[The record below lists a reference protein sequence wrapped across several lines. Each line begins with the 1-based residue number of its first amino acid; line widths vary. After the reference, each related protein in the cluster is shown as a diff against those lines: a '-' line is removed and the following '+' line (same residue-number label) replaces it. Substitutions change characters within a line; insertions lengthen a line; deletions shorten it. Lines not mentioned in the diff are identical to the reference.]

1 MNKTDN
7 KDLKKDIRDIA
18 KVASPSKVAHWL
30 ATDEGQ
36 EVLSRVMDDD
46 FVGMEHGGE
55 LYIDSSEIPSDKMYK
70 QIMQRVNRHRLGS
83 LILRVAAV
91 LIPFIFITGLYWMI
105 NSRVDLF
112 GKEEYTEIYV
122 PKGEQLQMAFQDGS
136 KVFLNSDTKLK
147 YPRKFGLGNRR
158 VYLEGEGYFIVE
170 KNPDRPF
177 VVSVN
182 GGEVKVL
189 GTSFNVNAYP
199 GTEEVTLLL
208 DKGMIDW
215 ITPSQKNYAMK
226 PGDKLVYNLLNGK
239 CTIFANTD
247 AKELTG
253 WKNDIIIFRNT
264 SLESALN
271 TLQRWFNVKFT
282 INDTTLLK
290 YSFTLE
296 SGKSSLD
303 EILNEME
310 KVSPIQFIPGKDTIT
325 VSHK

>member
-70 QIMQRVNRHRLGS
+70 HIMQRVNRHRLGS

-158 VYLEGEGYFIVE
+158 VYLEG
-170 KNPDRPF
+170 K
-177 VVSVN
+177 
-182 GGEVKVL
+182 
-189 GTSFNVNAYP
+189 A
-199 GTEEVTLLL
+199 
-208 DKGMIDW
+208 
-215 ITPSQKNYAMK
+215 
-226 PGDKLVYNLLNGK
+226 
-239 CTIFANTD
+239 
-247 AKELTG
+247 
-253 WKNDIIIFRNT
+253 
-264 SLESALN
+264 
-271 TLQRWFNVKFT
+271 
-282 INDTTLLK
+282 
-290 YSFTLE
+290 
-296 SGKSSLD
+296 
-303 EILNEME
+303 IL
-310 KVSPIQFIPGKDTIT
+310 
-325 VSHK
+325 

>member
-1 MNKTDN
+1 MDKAKN
-7 KDLKKDIRDIA
+7 KDPKKDIREIA
-18 KVASPSKVAHWL
+18 KVTSPSKVAHWL

-46 FVGMEHGGE
+46 FAEMEHGEE
-55 LYIDSSEIPSDKMYK
+55 LYMNPSEVPSNKMYK
-70 QIMQRVNRHRLGS
+70 QIMQQVNKRRLRS
-83 LILRVAAV
+83 ILLRVAAV
-91 LIPFIFITGLYWMI
+91 MIPFIFVTSLYWTI
-105 NSRVDLF
+105 SSRVDIF
-112 GKEEYTEIYV
+112 GNEEYTEIYV

-177 VVSVN
+177 VVSVK
-182 GGEVKVL
+182 GGDVKVL

-199 GTEEVTLLL
+199 GTEKVTLLL

-215 ITPSQKNYAMK
+215 ITPAKKNYAMK
-226 PGDKLVYNLLNGK
+226 PGDKLVYNLVDGK
-239 CTIFANTD
+239 CTISANTNS
-247 AKELTG
+247 KELTG
-253 WKNDIIIFRNT
+253 WKNDLIIFRNT
-264 SLESALN
+264 SLKSALT
-271 TLQRWFNVKFT
+271 TLQRWYNVKFT
-282 INDTTLLK
+282 ITDTSLLK

-310 KVSPIQFIPGKDTIT
+310 KVSPIHFTPGKDTIT
-325 VSHK
+325 VSRK